1 MNKIYSF
8 IAIISICV
16 SCSTQSEHEKIISDF
31 LETEN
36 GTKTDLQIKY
46 SQLEISNVSVGD
58 SIAILQERFEAER
71 AKKIETI
78 EKTIKLKEE
87 SIDEQKNSKNKL
99 VASVLIKGWEKELDR
114 EKENLEKAKIWKPD
128 YLNRYDSRNVSEI
141 LAQKAKAT
149 FSFFNPKLQTRQEM
163 SALFILS
170 PDGKRCESMS
180 KLD

>member
-8 IAIISICV
+8 IAIILICV
-16 SCSTQSEHEKIISDF
+16 SCSPQSEHERVITDF

-46 SQLEISNVSVGD
+46 SKLKISDVSVGD
-58 SIAILQERFEAER
+58 SIAILQGRFEAEK
-71 AKKIETI
+71 AKKIGTI

-87 SIDEQKNSKNKL
+87 SIEDQKNSKNRL
-99 VASVLIKGWEKELDR
+99 VASVLIKGWEKELAR
-114 EKENLEKAKIWKPD
+114 EKESLEKTKSWKPD
-128 YLNRYDSRNVSEI
+128 YLNSYDSRDVSEI
-141 LAQKAKAT
+141 LAQKVEAT
-149 FSFFNPKLQTRQEM
+149 FSYFNPKLQTRQEM

-170 PDGKRCESMS
+170 PDGKRCESMN